1 MLNINIKSL
10 VFICF
15 LSMLS
20 AQSVSMR
27 QIEQL
32 SNNQIDAIKEGFK
45 SDSIAEEQI
54 ENQLVNIN
62 LAPKEKK
69 ESSENFGY
77 SYFQQSVSFFDNIPA
92 PSEFK
97 IGPGDELLL
106 SLWGETNLRKKFVIN
121 KDGSFFYEN
130 IGFINLNNK
139 TLQEA
144 ESILLNRLSEIYS
157 TINNEKN
164 LTKLSLE
171 LGKLKSINVY
181 FTGETNN
188 PGINL
193 IHPFSDIFTA
203 LSQTGLKETG
213 SLRNVQLIRE
223 GEIVDTFDFY
233 TFFINGKNNFSK
245 VRIFD
250 GDIIHIPVI
259 ANRVQIQGGTTRLGY
274 FELIDTD
281 TVSDLFKYAGG
292 LKAIVSDT
300 IIVDRVIPAD
310 QRTSNDNARSRGIIP
325 ISEAS
330 NSFLNNGDWISIPA
344 ITAVETDATIYGN
357 VKNSG
362 GYPARNMT
370 LKDVLKLAGGFDDP
384 LYRQSLHDDIVILRK
399 DKNNFYSSEFVENYS
414 TSDTFILEPG
424 DKIFVYENIKYN
436 NDFLYRVEGQVF
448 KPGTYPLKQ
457 KSITVREA
465 LSLAGGLTELST
477 EKHITVKQQY
487 SSMDNDGN
495 LTTSIEV
502 VNNVSLDFELGSG
515 SVLIAAP
522 VENVVNI
529 VGNVY
534 NPGLVTYTK
543 NLRYPKYIEL
553 AGGYKPDTMK
563 RNIYIQRA
571 NGNIKKIGGYF
582 MSRRERIYA
591 GDSIIVPI
599 NETPSDFDVS
609 AFTVD
614 MLSLLTNLVAIL
626 AIVDNTSD

>member
-1 MLNINIKSL
+1 MLKITIKSL
-10 VFICF
+10 SLILS
-15 LSMLS
+15 LSMLFS
-20 AQSVSMR
+20 QSVSMG
-27 QIEQL
+27 QIEKL
-32 SNNQIDAIKEGFK
+32 SNNQLDAIKDGLK
-45 SDSIAEEQI
+45 SDSITEEKI
-54 ENQLVNIN
+54 ENELVNIDI
-62 LAPKEKK
+62 APKEKK
-69 ESSENFGY
+69 EYSENFGY
-77 SYFQQSVSFFDNIPA
+77 SYFQQNISFFDNIPA
-92 PSEFK
+92 PPEFK

-106 SLWGETNLRKKFVIN
+106 SLWGETNLRKKFIIN

-130 IGFINLNNK
+130 IGFINLSNK

-213 SLRNVQLIRE
+213 SLRNIQLIRK

-233 TFFINGKNNFSK
+233 KFFVNGKNNFSK

-250 GDIIHIPVI
+250 GDIIHIPVV

-281 TVSDLFKYAGG
+281 TISDLFKYAGG

-310 QRTSNDNARSRGIIP
+310 QRTSSDYARSRGIIP

-330 NSFLNNGDWISIPA
+330 NFSLNNGDWISIPA
-344 ITAVETDATIYGN
+344 ITKVETDVTIYGN
-357 VKNSG
+357 VKNPG
-362 GYPARNMT
+362 GYPANNMT

-384 LYRQSLHDDIVILRK
+384 LYRQSLFDEIIILRK
-399 DKNNFYSSEFVENYS
+399 DKNNYYSTEISENYS
-414 TSDTFILEPG
+414 TSDTFMLKPG
-424 DKIFVYENIKYN
+424 DKIFVYENIKFK
-436 NDFLYRVEGQVF
+436 NDFVYRVEGQVF

-457 KSITVREA
+457 KSISVREA
-465 LSLAGGLTELST
+465 LFLAGGLTELTT
-477 EKHITVKQQY
+477 EKHITVKQEFTTTD
-487 SSMDNDGN
+487 SDGN
-495 LTTSIEV
+495 QNTTTRL
-502 VNNVSLDFELGSG
+502 VNNANLDFEIGVN
-515 SVLIAAP
+515 SVIIAAP
-522 VENVVNI
+522 FENVVE
-529 VGNVY
+529 VQGNVY
-534 NPGLVTYTK
+534 NPGLITHTNGY
-543 NLRYPKYIEL
+543 RYPRYIEL
-553 AGGYKPDTMK
+553 AGGYKPNTLK
-563 RNIYIQRA
+563 RKSYIKRA
-571 NGNIKKIGGYF
+571 NGTIEKVNGYF
-582 MSRRERIYA
+582 ISRGKRVYA
-591 GDSIIVPI
+591 GDTIIIPEDL
-599 NETPSDFDVS
+599 NPSDINIQSLITDV
-609 AFTVD
+609 
-614 MLSLLTNLVAIL
+614 LSVLTNLVAIL